1 MSKPRKKTEMIEF
14 GMLCYIIFSGESD
27 DADFCKLADN
37 ILRKYQRNL
46 LQIPLDDS
54 EEYILPNSPPEPA
67 ENGENNPEPEEFE
80 VDKEEPR
87 EQVDGPQNGDAMYED
102 ISSASD
108 TESEPDGRN
117 YQMVRLCKS
126 CHEPMEMA
134 EVPEKLKV
142 RILSVSE
149 VLKNKEFKVLIKK
162 MN

>member
-1 MSKPRKKTEMIEF
+1 MSKPREKTEMTELEW
-14 GMLCYIIFSGESD
+14 LCYAIFSEQSD

-37 ILRKYQRNL
+37 ILQKYKNNL
-46 LQIPLDDS
+46 LQIPLDS

-67 ENGENNPEPEEFE
+67 EEEENNPEPEEVE

-87 EQVDGPQNGDAMYED
+87 EQVEGPQNGDAMYED

-108 TESEPDGRN
+108 TESEPDGRS

-126 CHEPMEMA
+126 CQEPMEMA

-142 RILSVSE
+142 RIFFNLRSP
-149 VLKNKEFKVLIKK
+149 
-162 MN
+162 